1 MGNMGVELFD
11 LAWVQAI
18 VLFFSR
24 LAWALFGVSVV
35 VSGFQFGIMY
45 VSGGRGNLQQTALNM
60 IKGFLAAS
68 FHDRSRQ
75 ALCAFRLVAG
85 NLSRGHYRLWYEHR

>member
-1 MGNMGVELFD
+1 MDNLVDWFYGQIVGFLGNFFAQMGNMGVELFD

-24 LAWALFGVSVV
+24 LAWALFGVR
-35 VSGFQFGIMY
+35 I
-45 VSGGRGNLQQTALNM
+45 SGGL
-60 IKGFLAAS
+60 S

-85 NLSRGHYRLWYEHR
+85 NLFRGHYRLWYEHR